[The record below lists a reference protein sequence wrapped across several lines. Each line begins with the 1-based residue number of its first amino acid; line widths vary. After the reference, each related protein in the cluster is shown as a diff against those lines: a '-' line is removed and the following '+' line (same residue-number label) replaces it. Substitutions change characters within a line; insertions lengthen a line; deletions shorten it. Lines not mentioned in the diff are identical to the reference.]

1 MSLMEIALL
10 GFFPAVMAAAAVSDL
25 ISMTISNRISLLL
38 LAGFPLMAYAAGLP
52 LETIGW
58 HLLAGL
64 AMLAI
69 GFFFFAMGW
78 IGGGDAKLMAATAV
92 WLGWSHLLDYALLA
106 SFLGGG
112 LTLAIVFAR
121 RYALPLRLNQI
132 DWIARLHDK
141 NNGVPYGIAL
151 AAAALILYPNIQLW
165 QAALAG

>member
-10 GFFPAVMAAAAVSDL
+10 GFFPALMAVAAVSDL

-38 LAGFPLMAYAAGLP
+38 LAGFPLMAYVAGLP
-52 LETIGW
+52 FETIGW
-58 HLLAGL
+58 HVLAGV
-64 AMLAI
+64 AMLAV

-92 WLGWSHLLDYALLA
+92 WFGWSHLFEYALLA
-106 SFLGGG
+106 SFLGGA
-112 LTLAIVFAR
+112 LTLAIVCAR

-141 NNGVPYGIAL
+141 KNGVPYGIAL